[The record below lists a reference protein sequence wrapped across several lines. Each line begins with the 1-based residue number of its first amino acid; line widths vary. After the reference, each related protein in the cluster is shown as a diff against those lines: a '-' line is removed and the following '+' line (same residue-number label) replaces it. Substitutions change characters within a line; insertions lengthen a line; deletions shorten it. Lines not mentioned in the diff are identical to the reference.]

1 MSAFRVALS
10 ADFRKADGSPSFAEF
25 DLSPLQDHPDIDL
38 FFLEPEPGI
47 SAAQLADVDAL
58 ILLTPRVG
66 AASLTPNGRLAVVA
80 RFGVGY
86 DNVDLAAC
94 SAHDVAVVIT
104 PDGVRR
110 PVAVSILTLIFAL
123 AGKLFVKDRLAR
135 RGPAGWAEKT
145 VHNGIGLVGLTL
157 GSIGIGNIGAEL
169 FRLARPL
176 DMRFIAHD
184 PCADPALAADLGVT
198 LTDLDTVFRESDF
211 VSVNCPLS
219 SDTHHL
225 VNMDRLQSM
234 KPTAFLINTARGSI
248 VDQAALTTVLQER
261 KIAGAGLDVFEQEP
275 PDADEPLL
283 ALDNVIVTP
292 HALCWTDQL
301 FAGSG
306 AADVRAVMAVMTGR
320 VPNGIVNRDVV
331 PRLAGAV
338 DGVCAAVWGRLIGS
352 GRRPICVSSSNPFY
366 SRASHAERSA
376 TGATRSPRI
385 SPPSFIAPSQ
395 SPTGLDDGGKTCAT
409 GLPKRVTSTGLR
421 EFPTQSRT
429 ARQVALNFEI

>member
-1 MSAFRVALS
+1 MTAFRVALS
-10 ADFRKADGSPSFAEF
+10 ADFRKPDGSPSFREF
-25 DLSPLQDHPDIDL
+25 DLSPLEDHPDIDL
-38 FFLEPEPGI
+38 FYLEPEPEI
-47 SAAQLADVDAL
+47 SATQLADVDAL

-94 SAHDVAVVIT
+94 SDHDVAVVIT

-123 AGKLFVKDRLAR
+123 SGKLFVKDRLAR

-157 GSIGIGNIGAEL
+157 GSVGMGNIGAEM
-169 FRLARPL
+169 FRLAHPL

-184 PCADPALAADLGVT
+184 PYADPALAAELGVA

-211 VSVNCPLS
+211 VCVNCPLS
-219 SDTHHL
+219 EETHHL
-225 VNMDRLQSM
+225 VNSDRLARM
-234 KPTAFLINTARGSI
+234 KPTAFLVNTARGPI
-248 VDQAALTTVLQER
+248 VDQAALTEVLREGR
-261 KIAGAGLDVFEQEP
+261 IAGAGLDVFEQEP

-306 AADVRAVMAVMTGR
+306 AADVRAVMAVMEGR
-320 VPNGIVNRDVV
+320 VPSGIVNRDVV
-331 PRLAGAV
+331 ARPGWKARLAGYA
-338 DGVCAAVWGRLIGS
+338 
-352 GRRPICVSSSNPFY
+352 
-366 SRASHAERSA
+366 
-376 TGATRSPRI
+376 
-385 SPPSFIAPSQ
+385 
-395 SPTGLDDGGKTCAT
+395 
-409 GLPKRVTSTGLR
+409 R
-421 EFPTQSRT
+421 EFGGD
-429 ARQVALNFEI
+429 

>member
-10 ADFRKADGSPSFAEF
+10 ADFRKSDGSPSFVAF
-25 DLSPLQDHPDIDL
+25 DLSPLRDHPDIDL
-38 FFLEPEPGI
+38 FYLEPESEI

-66 AASLTPNGRLAVVA
+66 AGSLTPNGRLAVVT

-94 SAHDVAVVIT
+94 SAHDVAVAIT

-123 AGKLFVKDRLAR
+123 SGKLFVKDRLAR

-145 VHNGIGLVGLTL
+145 VHNGVGLVGLTL
-157 GSIGIGNIGAEL
+157 GSVGMGNIGAEM

-184 PCADPALAADLGVT
+184 PYADPALAAELGVT

-211 VSVNCPLS
+211 VCVNCPLS
-219 SDTHHL
+219 DETHHL
-225 VNMDRLQSM
+225 VNGERLGRM
-234 KPTAFLINTARGSI
+234 KPTAYLINTARGPI
-248 VDQAALTTVLQER
+248 VDQTALTEALQDR
-261 KIAGAGLDVFEQEP
+261 RIAGAGLDVFEQEP
-275 PDADEPLL
+275 PDADDPLL
-283 ALDNVIVTP
+283 TLDNVIVTP

-306 AADVRAVMAVMTGR
+306 AADVRAVVAVMAGR
-320 VPNGIVNRDVV
+320 APSGIVNRDVV
-331 PRLAGAV
+331 DRPGWQARLAGYAQ
-338 DGVCAAVWGRLIGS
+338 R
-352 GRRPICVSSSNPFY
+352 F
-366 SRASHAERSA
+366 
-376 TGATRSPRI
+376 
-385 SPPSFIAPSQ
+385 
-395 SPTGLDDGGKTCAT
+395 GG
-409 GLPKRVTSTGLR
+409 G
-421 EFPTQSRT
+421 
-429 ARQVALNFEI
+429 

>member
-1 MSAFRVALS
+1 MSTFRVALS
-10 ADFRKADGSPSFAEF
+10 ADFRKPDGNPSFREF
-25 DLSPLQDHPDIDL
+25 DLSPLEDHPDIDM
-38 FFLEPEPGI
+38 FYLEPEPEI
-47 SAAQLADVDAL
+47 SASQLTEVDAL

-94 SAHDVAVVIT
+94 SDHDVAVVIT

-110 PVAVSILTLIFAL
+110 PVAVSILTFIFAL
-123 AGKLFVKDRLAR
+123 AGKLFVKDALAR

-157 GSIGIGNIGAEL
+157 GSVGVGNIGAEM

-184 PCADPALAADLGVT
+184 PYADPALAAELGVT

-211 VSVNCPLS
+211 VCVNCPLS
-219 SDTHHL
+219 DETRHL
-225 VNMDRLQSM
+225 VNAERLSLM
-234 KPTAFLINTARGSI
+234 KPTAFLVNTARGPI
-248 VDQAALTTVLQER
+248 VDQAALTEALREGR
-261 KIAGAGLDVFEQEP
+261 IAGAGIDVFEQEP
-275 PDADEPLL
+275 PDADDPLL

-306 AADVRAVMAVMTGR
+306 AADVRAVMAVMEGR
-320 VPNGIVNRDVV
+320 APSGIVNRDVV
-331 PRLAGAV
+331 NRPGWKARLTGYAQ
-338 DGVCAAVWGRLIGS
+338 RFGS
-352 GRRPICVSSSNPFY
+352 G
-366 SRASHAERSA
+366 
-376 TGATRSPRI
+376 
-385 SPPSFIAPSQ
+385 
-395 SPTGLDDGGKTCAT
+395 
-409 GLPKRVTSTGLR
+409 
-421 EFPTQSRT
+421 
-429 ARQVALNFEI
+429 